1 MDDDH
6 VLLTRQMDDA
16 ASIRRQIPGLGRPPL
31 GIEVELVV
39 HDDAPHRRNVG

>member
-16 ASIRRQIPGLGRPPL
+16 ASICRQIPGLGRPPL

-39 HDDAPHRRNVG
+39 HDGAPHRRNVG